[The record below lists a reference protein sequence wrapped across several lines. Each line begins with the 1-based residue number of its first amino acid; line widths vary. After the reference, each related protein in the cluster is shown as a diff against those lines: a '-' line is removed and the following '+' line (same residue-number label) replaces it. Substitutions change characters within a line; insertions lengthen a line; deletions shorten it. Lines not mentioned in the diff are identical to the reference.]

1 MDKHC
6 IKCGK
11 SSHRDQAKYCT
22 NCGMALKDINGSVKI
37 NIKSNFTEY
46 QKLLRLQEEQAK
58 QLDET
63 CQKIINFELKIN
75 VQV

>member
-1 MDKHC
+1 
-6 IKCGK
+6 
-11 SSHRDQAKYCT
+11 
-22 NCGMALKDINGSVKI
+22 MALKDINGSVKI